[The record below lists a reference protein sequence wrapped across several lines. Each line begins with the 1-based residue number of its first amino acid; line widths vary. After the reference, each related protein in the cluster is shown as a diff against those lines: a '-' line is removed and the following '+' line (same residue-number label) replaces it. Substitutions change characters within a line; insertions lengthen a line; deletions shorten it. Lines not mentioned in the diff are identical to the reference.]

1 MAKYNS
7 GPLEKALQPTRG
19 FAAMVRWSR
28 CIGLLVV
35 LAGLLGGPRAQG
47 SGPHWVA
54 GASYFAS
61 SAKGKPVVWANGQV
75 SYFLDQ
81 GALSG
86 SVSNSQAAGMV
97 ASAAA
102 VWSGVPTAAVSITQ
116 GGSLGEDVSG
126 ANVTANTPAGT
137 GATLPADAQPSATA
151 EPVAVVL
158 DADGSVIDDIYGPG
172 SSDPGYCTLNGVYSS
187 VDNLAAAGTIA
198 HALIVINGRCATSA
212 ALDQLLEYQLVR
224 AFGRVLGLDWSQV
237 NDAMWP
243 SHPSTDGLTGWP
255 VMHPLEYLCS
265 GSETSC
271 MPNPL
276 SLRPDDIAGLNQLY
290 PVTSAN
296 AGSWNGKTQTA
307 AATISVTGTISFR
320 NGQGMQGVN
329 VVLTPLNGTTPDL
342 RYAVSAVSGA
352 YFRTN
357 AGNAVTGMVDAQ
369 GNAYGRFGTDSPAQE
384 GAFVLTGVPL
394 PTGESSAVYQLS
406 IEPVN
411 AMYTG
416 LQSVGPYTANQVKPS
431 GAVQT
436 VVLGTLSAGSAVT
449 QNFVM
454 ADSADG
460 QLTDDGLE
468 AAPNSA
474 GGNGEWVSKLVGYGH
489 TGWFQFHARANRY
502 FTVEAASLDES
513 GLGSESKSAVLIGIW
528 NGTDPVGSA
537 PAVATTVPFNG
548 VTVGLSTLAAQ
559 TDSDGEIRVAYAD
572 IRGDGRPDFSYR
584 ARVLYADSV
593 FPPRLTLN
601 GGPIAIKG
609 QGFRPGMRV
618 SLNGVSAAVTSV
630 TPTEI
635 TAVAQPVSAATGT
648 VLLAVQDSQTLAY
661 AEILDGLSYDAQGT
675 DGIRFVNQPGG
686 TLSQGVP
693 VPLTV
698 QVVAGDG
705 VTPAANVQVSF
716 AVQSGSAVLGCGA
729 SPCTAMT
736 DETGTA
742 TVTVAPASSQATTV
756 AATLANGAHVMTEF
770 DGGTPPQI
778 AATNTL
784 YLAIGAQVS
793 WTPVAV
799 VLSNGS
805 AVQGANVVWTSG
817 PGAQIGTVS
826 TSSNAAGNASTGV
839 TAGPLTAG
847 ETANVYACGA
857 GSGTCATFAI
867 HAAHAEM
874 ASLVPVSG
882 VGQSLAASGTAMP
895 VTLEVVDGVGHP
907 LAGAAVNFYQQ
918 MVAWQPPCP
927 AQGRCPAP
935 RQLDAPVASS
945 ATSDANGLVTLT
957 PMSNNGE
964 PAVLH
969 IEATTGQQGLL
980 QFAITEHP

>member
-1 MAKYNS
+1 
-7 GPLEKALQPTRG
+7 
-19 FAAMVRWSR
+19 MVTLSR
-28 CIGLLVV
+28 CCILILVV
-35 LAGLLGGPRAQG
+35 AGLLGGGVRAG
-47 SGPHWVA
+47 ASGPHWVA
-54 GASYFAS
+54 GVNYFAP
-61 SAKGKPVVWANGQV
+61 SAKGSPVVWANGKV

-81 GALSG
+81 GALSS

-102 VWSGVPTAAVSITQ
+102 VWSSVPTAAVAITQ
-116 GGSLGEDVSG
+116 GGSLSEDVNGS
-126 ANVTANTPAGT
+126 NVTANTPAGT
-137 GATLPADAQPSATA
+137 GATLPSDAQPSATS

-172 SSDPGYCTLNGVYSS
+172 ASDPGSCTLNGVYSS
-187 VDNLAAAGTIA
+187 VDNLTVAGTIA
-198 HALIVINGRCATSA
+198 HALIIINGRCATSS
-212 ALDQLLEYQLVR
+212 ALDQLLEYEMVR

-243 SHPSTDGLTGWP
+243 SHPTTDGLTGWP
-255 VMHPLEYLCS
+255 VMHPVEHLCT
-265 GSETSC
+265 GSSTSC

-276 SLRPDDIAGLNQLY
+276 TLRLDDIAGLNQLY

-296 AGSWNGKTQTA
+296 AGSWSGKTQTA
-307 AATISVTGTISFR
+307 ASTVTVTGTISFR

-342 RYAVSAVSGA
+342 RYTVSAVSGA
-352 YFRTN
+352 YYRAN
-357 AGNAVTGMVDAQ
+357 AGNAVTGAVDAQ
-369 GNAYGRFGTDSPAQE
+369 GNPYGRFGTDNAAQE
-384 GAFVLTGVPL
+384 GAFVLSGVPL
-394 PTGESSAVYQLS
+394 PPGETSAVYQLS
-406 IEPVN
+406 LEAVN
-411 AMYTG
+411 PTYTG
-416 LQSVGPYTANQVKPS
+416 ADSVGPYTDNQVKPS

-449 QNFVM
+449 QNFTM

-460 QLTDDGLE
+460 QVTDDGLE
-468 AAPNSA
+468 AAPNGA
-474 GGNGEWVSKLVGYGH
+474 GGNGEWISKLVGYGH

-502 FTVEAASLDES
+502 FTVEASSLDES
-513 GLGSESKSAVLIGIW
+513 GLGSESKSAVLIGLW

-537 PAVATTVPFNG
+537 PALATTVPFNG
-548 VTVGLSTLAAQ
+548 AAVGLATLAAQ

-601 GGPIAIKG
+601 GGPIAVKG
-609 QGFRPGMRV
+609 QGFRPGMTV
-618 SLNGVSAAVTSV
+618 SINGTAAAVTSI

-635 TAVAQPVSAATGT
+635 TAVASPVGAATGT
-648 VLLAVQDSQTLAY
+648 VLLTVQDPQTLAT

-675 DGIRFVNQPGG
+675 DGLRIVTGPSG
-686 TLSQGVP
+686 TGLSQGVP
-693 VPLTV
+693 MPMTV

-705 VTPAANVQVSF
+705 VTPAANVLVSF
-716 AVQSGSAVLGCGA
+716 TVQSGSATLGCTA

-736 DETGTA
+736 DQSGMA
-742 TVTVAPASSQATTV
+742 TVTVTPETSQATTV
-756 AATLANGAHVMTEF
+756 AATLFTGASVMTEF

-793 WTPVAV
+793 WKPVAV

-805 AVQGANVVWTSG
+805 AVQGAGVVWSASA
-817 PGAQIGTVS
+817 GAEVQGAS
-826 TSSNAAGNASTGV
+826 TNSNAAGNASTTV
-839 TAGPLTAG
+839 LAGPLTAG
-847 ETANVYACGA
+847 TSANVYACEAGA
-857 GSGTCATFAI
+857 GPCATFTINAV
-867 HAAHAEM
+867 HAEM

-882 VGQSLAASGTAMP
+882 VGQSLPASGTAMP
-895 VTLEVVDGVGHP
+895 VTLEVVDGLGHP
-907 LAGAAVNFYQQ
+907 LAGAEVNFYQQ
-918 MVAWQPPCP
+918 MDAWQPPCP

-935 RQLDAPVASS
+935 RQLQAPMTSS
-945 ATSDANGLVTLT
+945 AISDANGLVPLT
-957 PMSNNGE
+957 PMSNDGE

-969 IEATTGQQGLL
+969 VQATTGQQGLL
-980 QFAITEHP
+980 QFAITQHP